1 MKRDAEV
8 VSRATLSL
16 GPRARLTTIL
26 GSRHRLS
33 RISLLQTSLVAQ
45 MVKSLPAMWETQV
58 QSLGW
63 KDLEKGMATHSSFL
77 ALRIP
82 CTEDLVGYSPWG
94 HKESDITGQLSFSL
108 DKNITYIRPG
118 PWLWYT
124 YGLFFF
130 SLSFPFLL
138 FLVISIIIYP
148 KYFPRRLC

>member
-16 GPRARLTTIL
+16 GPTARLTTIL

-33 RISLLQTSLVAQ
+33 RISLLVAQ
-45 MVKSLPAMWETQV
+45 MVKSLPAMWETQI

-63 KDLEKGMATHSSFL
+63 EDLLEKGMATHSSFL
-77 ALRIP
+77 AWRIP
-82 CTEDLVGYSPWG
+82 CTEDLVGYSPWS
-94 HKESDITGQLSFSL
+94 HKESDITEQLSLSL
-108 DKNITYIRPG
+108 DKNITYIRPR

-124 YGLFFF
+124 YGLLFF

-138 FLVISIIIYP
+138 FLVISIIIYS
-148 KYFPRRLC
+148 KYFPRKLC